1 MPRQYE
7 KYFVDPFSGFRGRRG
22 QSTVIS
28 QKLEKN
34 HFLWT
39 VLNIISKGIR

>member
-22 QSTVIS
+22 QSMVIS
-28 QKLEKN
+28 QKLEKKSLPVDG
-34 HFLWT
+34 FKYYF
-39 VLNIISKGIR
+39 KGD